1 MPDEPNKKVEEQLK
15 AWARN
20 RREEAGAPVELHSAA
35 RQLLQDEVARTF
47 ANKSAGPTAPAGG
60 WWNSFWPRVAL
71 VGSLG
76 VALVVVVGILLP
88 GLAKSKSKSQ
98 HLAQLREQE
107 EISISASVNRDAPA
121 QAAPSNSARAV
132 EAPTDR
138 LGDETVKTPAVEARS
153 AREVPALAGDKPL
166 EHEVA
171 VKAESKDAV
180 RKSVEPSANVEN
192 QKGPE
197 TNRPLELAYS
207 EKAKETAPPQGQ
219 IATADRG
226 LAPDNASSRLLM
238 QRYGLAPKRADTG
251 AVAVLDDK
259 QTRSA
264 ALRNRALATPQVTL
278 EVKNGGRSFGGI
290 VAGGIGGGAGTT
302 NAAASNERAVV
313 FDNQNRAVTN
323 AYVLALV
330 REAHGATDQI
340 VSPPQQR
347 EADQPRAGNA
357 NAYYTRGPAEWTGR
371 QYAQAPKYRVNFN
384 SPTPPDVLQSFQV
397 QQIGRQIRVMD
408 ADGSVYDGSIEP
420 KATGE
425 LAKRS
430 LVVQTTTAD
439 LKKNPAPKLAGSGSA
454 GETPQN
460 VFFRV
465 AGTNRTLNQLVV
477 FDGTFVAN
485 TNRTNDVVPGA
496 KQEGDRS
503 NVAPQQNRP
512 LQSQQLLN
520 APIQGLA
527 TIGERNRV
535 QINASP
541 VGP

>member
-1 MPDEPNKKVEEQLK
+1 MPDEPNKKIEEQLK
-15 AWARN
+15 AWAQQRHK
-20 RREEAGAPVELHSAA
+20 EPGAPVELHPAA
-35 RQLLQDEVARTF
+35 RQLLQNEVARTF
-47 ANKSAGPTAPAGG
+47 AKKSGEPTAPAGG
-60 WWNSFWPRVAL
+60 WWKMFWPRVAL

-76 VALVVVVGILLP
+76 VALVAVFGILLP

-98 HLAQLREQE
+98 HLALLREQE
-107 EISISASVNRDAPA
+107 EISITASGRHDAPA

-132 EAPTDR
+132 EAPADR
-138 LGDETVKTPAVEARS
+138 LGDETVKTPAVETRP

-166 EHEVA
+166 EQEA
-171 VKAESKDAV
+171 PVKAESKDARLKLAEQPAKV
-180 RKSVEPSANVEN
+180 EIRKSR
-192 QKGPE
+192 E
-197 TNRPLELAYS
+197 TNRPLELAYA
-207 EKAKETAPPQGQ
+207 EKATEALPPQSQVG
-219 IATADRG
+219 TADRG
-226 LAPDNASSRLLM
+226 MKPENASSRLLM

-259 QTRSA
+259 QKRSA
-264 ALRNRALATPQVTL
+264 ALRNRALAAPQVTL
-278 EVKNGGRSFGGI
+278 EVTNVGQRVGGI
-290 VAGGIGGGAGTT
+290 GAGGIGGGARTT
-302 NAAASNERAVV
+302 NPAALNERTVV

-430 LVVQTTTAD
+430 LVVQTTAAD
-439 LKKNPAPKLAGSGSA
+439 LKKNPAPKLAEGSSA
-454 GETPQN
+454 GERPQN

-477 FDGTFVAN
+477 LDGFFVAN
-485 TNRTNDVVPGA
+485 TNRTNDVVLGA
-496 KQEGDRS
+496 KLQGDRS

-520 APIQGLA
+520 APIQGQA
-527 TIGERNRV
+527 TIGDRNRV
-535 QINASP
+535 QIHASP